1 MNLEPTHEEQL
12 HEGSTFPMGD
22 PCCLD
27 GGEICLGR
35 FRLPCRSGKRIAFW
49 NLRQSIWFTPAS
61 DAIAVQEK
69 TRFSLGSDVAVRM
82 VCFVHNAMD
91 LSCNMRGSSRLKK

>member
-1 MNLEPTHEEQL
+1 MNLEPAHEEQL

-27 GGEICLGR
+27 GGGHAWAVSASMEIREKNRVFGIWARASGPRQLLPRLR
-35 FRLPCRSGKRIAFW
+35 FK
-49 NLRQSIWFTPAS
+49 
-61 DAIAVQEK
+61 K
-69 TRFSLGSDVAVRM
+69 TRFPLGSDVAVRM